1 MGTNQLQIVGA
12 GLFFLFIFL
21 TGYRLSRSRKP
32 YSMVVLA
39 IHKLISLAAV
49 ALLVITLYQM
59 NRAAGLSAAE
69 LVAGVITGL
78 FLLGTMATGG
88 LLSTAKPMPAIVHTL
103 HKITPFLAL
112 LSNAVTLVL
121 LLSRKG

>member
-21 TGYRLSRSRKP
+21 TGYRLSRSGKP

-49 ALLVITLYQM
+49 ALLVIALYQM
-59 NRAAGLSAAE
+59 NQAVGLSAAE
-69 LVAGVITGL
+69 LIAGVVTGL
-78 FLLGTMATGG
+78 FLLGTIATGG
-88 LLSTAKPMPAIVHTL
+88 LLSTDKPMPAIVYTL
-103 HKITPFLAL
+103 HKITPFLTV
-112 LSNAVTLVL
+112 LSNAVTLYL